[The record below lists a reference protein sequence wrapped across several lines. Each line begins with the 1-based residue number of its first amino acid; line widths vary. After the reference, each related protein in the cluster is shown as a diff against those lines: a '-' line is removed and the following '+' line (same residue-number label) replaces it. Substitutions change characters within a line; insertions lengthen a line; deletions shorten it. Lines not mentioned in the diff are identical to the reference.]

1 MTGVVVGLLVLAA
14 LAAASPV
21 TGARRLRRLV
31 TGGAGDGRGGRAPGA
46 GAGPDGDL
54 AGGTGG
60 TSGVGGAGGHGSGAA
75 PSVEAVAQDVSRLA
89 VLLRAGLAP
98 GPAWA
103 HLAGAAGP
111 GPGGAWTAA
120 ARAAAAGA
128 PTAPALHAV
137 LRDGGLPAEA
147 RGATSALAAALDVCE
162 RTGAPA
168 ALVLH
173 RLAGA
178 LREEA
183 DARDAREA
191 ALAAPRAT
199 ARVLLA
205 LPVLG
210 LALGHAVGAAP
221 LAVLVGTG
229 PGRLAAVVGAV
240 LAATGWWWT
249 RRLVASATVAPGSA
263 RRRDRAAR
271 AGRAA

>member
-31 TGGAGDGRGGRAPGA
+31 TGGAGHGRCGRAPGA

-60 TSGVGGAGGHGSGAA
+60 VGGAGGHGRGAA
-75 PSVEAVAQDVSRLA
+75 PSAEAVAQDVSRLA

-240 LAATGWWWT
+240 LAAAGWWWT
-249 RRLVASATVAPGSA
+249 RRLVASATVAPGAA
-263 RRRDRAAR
+263 RRRDCAAR
-271 AGRAA
+271 ARRAA